1 MSGDLAPNISSR
13 DKTLAIV
20 AKNYKKNKKQQI
32 SKFSV
37 PLIFYLI
44 PLLWYIFFFSWE
56 NLIKKNLKTR
66 RALGVCT
73 MLVKELDKIKHKSLE
88 LIRFWCYTGAS
99 MV

>member
-20 AKNYKKNKKQQI
+20 AKNYKKNNNNRYQ
-32 SKFSV
+32 SFLFLSYFT
-37 PLIFYLI
+37 LFLYFRL
-44 PLLWYIFFFSWE
+44 FFFSWE
-56 NLIKKNLKTR
+56 NVSKKTLKTR
-66 RALGVCT
+66 RALGVCN

>member
-44 PLLWYIFFFSWE
+44 PLLWSIFFFSWE
-56 NLIKKNLKTR
+56 NLNKKNL
-66 RALGVCT
+66 
-73 MLVKELDKIKHKSLE
+73 
-88 LIRFWCYTGAS
+88 
-99 MV
+99 